1 MQHIDRVTKILLCV
15 LVFLLAFLSTRTFLG
30 LTAAS
35 GSMRKYN
42 YIQYL
47 GGFVGSSDAAMVLLD
62 TRNGDVWLY
71 GLGEPTVLY
80 LGQLTE
86 LGRPLTRS
94 SYHAPAAP
102 PSRPWPQQNTGTIQ
116 PALAEPALS
125 WVPVSQY

>member
-1 MQHIDRVTKILLCV
+1 MQHIDRMTKILLCA
-15 LVFLLAFLSTRTFLG
+15 LVFFLAFLSTRTFLD

-35 GSMRKYN
+35 GSMSKYD

-94 SYHAPAAP
+94 SRSAPATP
-102 PSRPWPQQNTGTIQ
+102 PSRLWPQQNTRPLQ
-116 PALAEPALS
+116 PVPAEPALP
-125 WVPVSQY
+125 WLATSQH

>member
-1 MQHIDRVTKILLCV
+1 MQRIDRGTKILVCA
-15 LVFLLAFLSTRTFLG
+15 LVFFLAFLSTRIFLD

-35 GSMRKYN
+35 GPTSKYDC
-42 YIQYL
+42 IQYL

-94 SYHAPAAP
+94 SHRVPAAP
-102 PSRPWPQQNTGTIQ
+102 PSRPSPQQNARPVQ
-116 PALAEPALS
+116 PAPAE
-125 WVPVSQY
+125 

>member
-1 MQHIDRVTKILLCV
+1 MQRIDRVTKMLLCA
-15 LVFLLAFLSTRTFLG
+15 LVFFLAFLSTRIFLD

-35 GSMRKYN
+35 GHMSKYD

-86 LGRPLTRS
+86 LGRPLVRS
-94 SYHAPAAP
+94 SHSAPAEP
-102 PSRPWPQQNTGTIQ
+102 IPRLLPQQ
-116 PALAEPALS
+116 S
-125 WVPVSQY
+125 

>member
-1 MQHIDRVTKILLCV
+1 MQHRDRVTKILLCT
-15 LVFLLAFLSTRTFLG
+15 LVFFLGFLSTRTFLD

-35 GSMRKYN
+35 GPMSKYDH
-42 YIQYL
+42 IQYL

-71 GLGEPTVLY
+71 GLGQPHVLY

-94 SYHAPAAP
+94 SHSVPAVP
-102 PSRPWPQQNTGTIQ
+102 PSRPRPQQNTRPVQ
-116 PALAEPALS
+116 PTLAE
-125 WVPVSQY
+125 

>member
-1 MQHIDRVTKILLCV
+1 MQRIDRVTKILLCA
-15 LVFLLAFLSTRTFLG
+15 LVFFLAFLSTRTFLD

-35 GSMRKYN
+35 GHISKYD

-47 GGFVGSSDAAMVLLD
+47 GGFVGSSDAAMVLLN

-71 GLGEPTVLY
+71 GLGEQTVLY

-94 SYHAPAAP
+94 RQSAPTAP
-102 PSRPWPQQNTGTIQ
+102 PSCTSPQPSVRPIPLT
-116 PALAEPALS
+116 PAEPALP
-125 WVPVSQY
+125 WIPTSQY

>member
-1 MQHIDRVTKILLCV
+1 MQRRNRVMKILLCT
-15 LVFLLAFLSTRTFLG
+15 LVFFLGFLSTRTFLD

-35 GSMRKYN
+35 GPMSKYDH
-42 YIQYL
+42 IRYL
-47 GGFVGSSDAAMVLLD
+47 GGLVGDSDAAMVLLD

-94 SYHAPAAP
+94 SDSAPAAL
-102 PSRPWPQQNTGTIQ
+102 PSHPWPQQNTRIIQ
-116 PALAEPALS
+116 PAPAEPALS
-125 WVPVSQY
+125 WIPTSQY